1 MSVRVQ
7 LKQFE
12 GPLDVLLYLIR
23 KHEMNIMDINIH
35 YITSQYLDYIKR
47 MKKLNLDLAGDFI
60 SMAASLIQIKS
71 KMILPREGS
80 EEESE
85 ELEDPRQVL
94 VRQLLEYEK
103 YKQAATNLYAENL
116 LGRDAW
122 LRGSKEKKSD
132 IQESVLIVKDL
143 GPLTLGQIYFSKLKE
158 ETKKVYKV
166 EVPLQGVADRI
177 RGLLVLFSKGTQF
190 LFSKLLQGK
199 SKLEKRQ
206 SSLVN
211 FLSIL
216 EMTKLGAVSAA
227 QEVDSGEIYLTHKK
241 TLDTNFLSTLEE
253 NISSAM

>member
-35 YITSQYLDYIKR
+35 DITSQYLEYIQR
-47 MKKLNLDLAGDFI
+47 MKELNLDLAGDFI

-71 KMILPREGS
+71 KMILPREEL
-80 EEESE
+80 EEEE

-103 YKQAATNLYAENL
+103 YKKAASNLYINNL
-116 LGRDAW
+116 LGRDTW
-122 LRGSKEKKSD
+122 LRGSKEQKEE

-143 GPLTLGQIYFSKLKE
+143 GPLTVGQIYFSKLKE
-158 ETKKVYKV
+158 IKKQIYKV
-166 EVPLQGVADRI
+166 EIPLQGVADRI
-177 RGLLVLFSKGTQF
+177 RALLILFSTGTKF

-199 SKLEKRQ
+199 SKIERRK
-206 SSLVN
+206 SGLVN

-216 EMTKLGAVSAA
+216 EMTKLGAVSVS
-227 QEVDSGEIYLTHKK
+227 QEIDTGEIYLTHKK
-241 TLDTNFLSTLEE
+241 QLDTNFLSNLEE
-253 NISSAM
+253 NISSAI